1 MFIAPLMLLLAQET
15 DNIPY
20 HYVARQCAPQGD
32 GRQAVFF
39 GIDSEI
45 CADVQA
51 VDRRLNT
58 VYRTLIMSL
67 DNGSKTQLL
76 EEQRSWILTR
86 NSRCDLLDDG
96 SVGSYNE
103 AECFMKETTARIGQ
117 LRRWKRDE

>member
-32 GRQAVFF
+32 GHQAVFF
-39 GIDSEI
+39 GIDSET

-51 VDRRLNT
+51 VDRRLNR
-58 VYRTLIMSL
+58 VYRSLIMPL
-67 DNGSKTQLL
+67 DNRSKMLL
-76 EEQRSWILTR
+76 RKEQRNWILDK
-86 NSRCDLLDDG
+86 NSRCNLLDYG
-96 SVGSYNE
+96 SIGSYNE
-103 AECFMKETTARIGQ
+103 AECFINEATARISQ